1 MKKRKAE
8 NVLQQVCQEYTKLKR
23 RKFQDSSINKDEIAS
38 TSQEIFKK
46 VIFVKQIFKNII

>member
-46 VIFVKQIFKNII
+46 VNFVKQIF